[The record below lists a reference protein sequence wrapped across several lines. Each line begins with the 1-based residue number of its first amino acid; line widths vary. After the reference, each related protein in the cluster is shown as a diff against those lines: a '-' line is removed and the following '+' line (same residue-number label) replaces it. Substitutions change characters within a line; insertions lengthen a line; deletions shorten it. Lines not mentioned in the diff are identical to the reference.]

1 MDKAYSADSVKG
13 VKDGLR
19 KDHQFRDN
27 QINEEG
33 IDEALQNCKGS
44 VQSAIVYYVEQHFK
58 GVLGYSRD
66 ADTSDDDSSDDEY
79 YQPTK
84 RRRTGP
90 ANKYAPTKSTNK
102 RFTRNNEPSTTNNKP
117 SSASSGSGYQQ
128 LEGSR
133 KRKPKEGKYLPS
145 CCLINMI

>member
-84 RRRTGP
+84 RHRTEP

-102 RFTRNNEPSTTNNKP
+102 RFTPKSKSTTTTTTNHKLP
-117 SSASSGSGYQQ
+117 TTGSCNGKSQG
-128 LEGSR
+128 LGDSR
-133 KRKPKEGKYLPS
+133 KRKAEEGKFKIRYVV
-145 CCLINMI
+145 